1 MGGYARFYFSAY
13 RNLESIH
20 RFHYREPENWL
31 LHHRIGANAFR
42 HNMEGSFGDERK
54 GVKITP
60 LHQFLLFHLNR
71 LCL

>member
-1 MGGYARFYFSAY
+1 MGGYARSYFSAY
-13 RNLESIH
+13 RNLESVH
-20 RFHYREPENWL
+20 RFNNSKPKDRL
-31 LHHRIGANAFR
+31 LHNWPGANAFR
-42 HNMEGSFGDERK
+42 HYLEGCFGDERK